1 MSHSPKTPAQYEAK
15 GQQIGDESGVEAIS
29 NDYMV
34 GFLDGFT
41 AASATRDKLFSG
53 PSLLVP
59 DEAIGQVTPWPLPCS
74 PALPQPELD
83 SLASS
88 AVDQNDVRIS
98 SLSYPH
104 SFSRTI
110 VGELPQPVMSPCN
123 TSFSVGRYP
132 SQNDSLPLKSCE
144 KLPALDEVVDS
155 FPNQPS
161 LEPSN
166 LQYVSLPAL
175 AGTQFVGPAL
185 KKPELFASRLGES
198 PEALVYKPARNSD
211 HPGNFFD
218 TYALPTAET
227 GVLIQS
233 WAQPGATSAL
243 EYANLNEQ
251 AVVNKSSAL
260 DVLQHSPSSGALV
273 DLCEQAEE
281 EFAPCGR
288 CASTPPHRLYKP
300 CCRVEIIDI
309 KLFRLDQLATL
320 QHWMQSKE
328 PGKGTLLLP
337 NGVTDFEPPRKVQL
351 THDVCKTAFEV
362 TISRYQPGP
371 DDTTGYS
378 WTDITG
384 CKRKYELPP
393 YYISDLA
400 EAGRNLRQYIWKT
413 RAEFTRALLVNSNP
427 IILKTFKEAER
438 YHGGSKSELVAGALM
453 LWSATR
459 MIERFWL
466 ITGDDMLGLPPMK
479 QSIGPCRLNPYIGAV
494 PVTPIM
500 DTQLDEIAIKHV
512 LIPLK
517 SKLLRLLKEKVLEKK
532 KENWYEIFIASFII
546 LHNSEVILGHV
557 MDYSRRFG
565 ISFAPRSNDETSLSH
580 AYYHAC
586 KTVLAYFH
594 FASGG
599 AAPLLLDWHN
609 PDLDTSVMSQKQID
623 FLLDLKG
630 EVLSQ
635 KSQK

>member
-1 MSHSPKTPAQYEAK
+1 MSDSPKTPAQYEAE
-15 GQQIGDESGVEAIS
+15 GQQIGDESRVEAIN

-88 AVDQNDVRIS
+88 AVGQNDVRIS

-104 SFSRTI
+104 SSSRTI
-110 VGELPQPVMSPCN
+110 GDELPQPVMSPCN
-123 TSFSVGRYP
+123 TSFSVGQYP

-144 KLPALDEVVDS
+144 RLPALDEVVNS

-175 AGTQFVGPAL
+175 AGAQFVGPAL

-198 PEALVYKPARNSD
+198 PEALVNKPARSSD
-211 HPGNFFD
+211 RPGNFFG

-227 GVLIQS
+227 GVLVQS

-251 AVVNKSSAL
+251 AVVIKPSAL
-260 DVLQHSPSSGALV
+260 DVLHRSPSSGALV
-273 DLCEQAEE
+273 DLCEQSEE

-288 CASTPPHRLYKP
+288 CANTPLHRLYKP

-309 KLFRLDQLATL
+309 KLFRLGTALNQLATL

-337 NGVTDFEPPRKVQL
+337 NGVTAFEPPQKVQL
-351 THDVCKTAFEV
+351 THDVCKTTFEV

-400 EAGRNLRQYIWKT
+400 EAGRNLQRYIRKT
-413 RAEFTRALLVNSNP
+413 RAEFTSALLVNSNP
-427 IILKTFKEAER
+427 IILKTFEEAER
-438 YHGGSKSELVAGALM
+438 YYGGSKSELVAGALM

-459 MIERFWL
+459 MIERSWL
-466 ITGDDMLGLPPMK
+466 ITGADMLGLPPMK
-479 QSIGPCRLNPYIGAV
+479 QSIGPCRLNPYIEAV

-565 ISFAPRSNDETSLSH
+565 ISFAPRSNDETSLSY

-586 KTVLAYFH
+586 KT
-594 FASGG
+594 
-599 AAPLLLDWHN
+599 
-609 PDLDTSVMSQKQID
+609 ID